1 MYFLVHGKMGGLAK
15 DLGTLGADI
24 GLKFKENF
32 HVMLLLHS
40 GPQLLVTIVTREFS
54 LNLSPISAPSV
65 PRSLASPPS
74 ITC

>member
-1 MYFLVHGKMGGLAK
+1 VYFLVHGKMGGLAK

-40 GPQLLVTIVTREFS
+40 CPQLLVTIVTREFVR
-54 LNLSPISAPSV
+54 LL
-65 PRSLASPPS
+65 
-74 ITC
+74 

>member
-15 DLGTLGADI
+15 DLGTPGADI

-40 GPQLLVTIVTREFS
+40 GPPTACHNSHKGICKTSSEVNYLIICNAAAFG
-54 LNLSPISAPSV
+54 
-65 PRSLASPPS
+65 
-74 ITC
+74 